1 MGYGII
7 ETADAMSRMIQKM
20 DYVAQNL
27 ANSTT
32 AGFKAE
38 HVYASGQSELPQ
50 DQDVPED
57 YTLPPATTVIDFS
70 RGITQRTGNVL
81 DVMIESDGFF
91 TVQTNNGPAY
101 TRRGDF
107 TLNRDNILVTQTG
120 DPVMGENGPLTIN
133 GQKVSIGRDGSIK
146 VDDAEIGK
154 FKIAVFGDLGTL
166 TRGENGYFQS
176 AVEPQKADK
185 QEIAQGVV
193 ELSNVNVIREM
204 VDMIDIQRTFE
215 VYQKVIQTMNEEDKI
230 AVTRIGRLV

>member
-7 ETADAMSRMIQKM
+7 ETADAMSRMILKM
-20 DYVAQNL
+20 DHVAQNL

-38 HVYASGQSELPQ
+38 HLYPSGQSELPQ
-50 DQDVPED
+50 DQDVSED

-81 DVMIESDGFF
+81 DMMIESDGFF
-91 TVQTNNGPAY
+91 TVQTPNGPAY

-107 TLNRDNILVTQTG
+107 TLNKENILVTQAG
-120 DPVMGENGPLTIN
+120 DPVMGENGPITIN
-133 GQKVSIGRDGSIK
+133 GQNVSISRDGSIK
-146 VDDAEIGK
+146 VDNAEIGRLK
-154 FKIAVFGDLGTL
+154 VAVFGDLGAL
-166 TRGENGYFQS
+166 TRGESGYFLS
-176 AVEPQKADK
+176 TVEPQKAD
-185 QEIAQGVV
+185 

-230 AVTRIGRLV
+230 AVTRIGRLA